1 MKIMKSGNMNSF
13 YSNNNEFVL
22 DILSFDIWRTR
33 GEQQL
38 RKDLIANNVDV
49 GVTSKDNNKQLIG
62 SHGFQIMTKE
72 R

>member
-1 MKIMKSGNMNSF
+1 MS
-13 YSNNNEFVL
+13 FVL
-22 DILSFDIWRTR
+22 DILSFDIWKAR

-38 RKDLIANNVDV
+38 RKDLIANDVDV
-49 GVTSKDNNKQLIG
+49 GVTSKDNNKKLIG